1 MRLQH
6 ALTTIAALTLSTG
19 VLVAQQDRATFILN
33 DGERMSGTVVVD
45 RGART
50 NIRGGGGDFSVRVP
64 DGSEVPLTFEDVTVI
79 DFVGGLPIE
88 EELTALPVDGHLL
101 SLRNGELRRG
111 RLVDLVRG
119 NTVLWEN
126 PRGTVVELPMYQVRR
141 IYLNGDRAREMYG
154 FDAAGPSDVTASRSA
169 RNARL
174 RDRRPAAA
182 NSLDRLTE
190 VGSIVVSSRQP
201 WTDTNLT
208 VRAGEYLVFDPVGE
222 IAFSRNRDH
231 VSTPEGHGGRA
242 GREAGLPL
250 ETAMVGALIGKVGV
264 NGRPFLI
271 GAGTDDIRVPA
282 SGRLFLGVN
291 DDGLDDNSGVY
302 EVVIY
307 R

>member
-6 ALTTIAALTLSTG
+6 ALTTIAALALTTG
-19 VLVAQQDRATFILN
+19 GLVAQQERATFILN
-33 DGERMSGTVVVD
+33 DGERMSGTVVFD
-45 RGART
+45 RGARA
-50 NIRGGGGDFSVRVP
+50 NVRGGANDFSVRVP
-64 DGSEVPLTFEDVTVI
+64 DGTEVPIAFEDVTVI

-126 PRGTVVELPMYQVRR
+126 PRGAVVELPMYQVRR
-141 IYLNGDRAREMYG
+141 IYLNGDRAREMYRFG
-154 FDAAGPSDVTASRSA
+154 DAGPSDVTASNST
-169 RNARL
+169 RNPRL
-174 RDRRPAAA
+174 RGRRPAPTNTFA
-182 NSLDRLTE
+182 RLTE
-190 VGSIVVSSRQP
+190 LGSIAVSARQP

-208 VRAGEYLVFDPVGE
+208 VRAGEYLVFDPAGE
-222 IAFSRNRDH
+222 ISFSRDREH
-231 VSTPEGHGGRA
+231 VSTPEGHGARE

-271 GAGTDDIRVPA
+271 GAGTEDIRIPT
-282 SGRLFLGVN
+282 SGRLFLGIN
-291 DDGLDDNSGVY
+291 DDGLNDNSGAY